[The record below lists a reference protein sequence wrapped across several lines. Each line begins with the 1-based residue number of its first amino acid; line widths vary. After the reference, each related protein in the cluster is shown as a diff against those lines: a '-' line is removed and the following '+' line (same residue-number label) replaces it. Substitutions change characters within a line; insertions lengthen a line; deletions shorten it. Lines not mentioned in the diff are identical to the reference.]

1 MGSADS
7 DERLSRGAALLEWI
21 KQEGGDV
28 DAVRVG
34 KGPGGVGVFAARD
47 VKRGE
52 SFFRAR

>member
-1 MGSADS
+1 MVSADS